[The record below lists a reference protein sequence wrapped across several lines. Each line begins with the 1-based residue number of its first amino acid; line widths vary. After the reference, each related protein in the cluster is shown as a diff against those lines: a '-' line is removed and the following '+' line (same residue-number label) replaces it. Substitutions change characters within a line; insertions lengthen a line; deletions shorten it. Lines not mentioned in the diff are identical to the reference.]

1 MMTSADTPS
10 PWKVLSDE
18 READCRIFEVRR
30 LRCRHPDG
38 REGDFFVLD
47 TSDWVNVV
55 ALTPNE
61 ELILVRQHR
70 FGSGELSWEVP
81 GGVIDPGENPVEA
94 AVRELKEETGFVGEK
109 VKAIA
114 SCRPNPAIL
123 RNRCHFVLV
132 EGARPI
138 AETAF
143 DPNEELETRLLPL
156 TEAVSWVK
164 QGRIEHALSLDAL
177 CYLWLE
183 RGAVDSG

>member
-1 MMTSADTPS
+1 MSSDSTPS
-10 PWKVLSDE
+10 PWDVLSDE

-38 REGDFFVLD
+38 REGEFFVLD

-55 ALTPNE
+55 ALTPDE

-70 FGSGELSWEVP
+70 FASGELSWEVP
-81 GGVIDPGENPVEA
+81 GGVIDPGEGPVEA
-94 AVRELKEETGFVGEK
+94 AVRELREETGFVGEK
-109 VKAIA
+109 VRIIG

-132 EGARPI
+132 EGARLTT
-138 AETAF
+138 ETAF

-156 TEAVSWVK
+156 AEAASWAK
-164 QGRIEHALSLDAL
+164 KGRIEHALSLDAL
-177 CYLWLE
+177 YYLWLE
-183 RGAVDSG
+183 REVSDGD